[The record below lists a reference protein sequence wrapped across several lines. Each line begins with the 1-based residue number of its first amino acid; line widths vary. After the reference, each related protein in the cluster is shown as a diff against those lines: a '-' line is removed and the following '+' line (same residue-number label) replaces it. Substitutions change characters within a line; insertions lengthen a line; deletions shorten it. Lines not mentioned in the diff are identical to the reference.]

1 MTLSNKAFK
10 KLIVT
15 DTLAA
20 PPHAALCPHA
30 EECGGCAFQHRA
42 YPAQVAVKTNALRHL
57 WQQLVPDYVPAEVV
71 DTLSVVP
78 SPDPLHYRTR
88 MDYVATKQRFGL
100 RRAGRFN
107 YIVELTTC
115 HLIPPAAFAAAYT
128 VWQASQ
134 QWGMPDYNIRTH
146 EGFLRYIVV
155 RRSPTDALLLAAVTS
170 DDASAA
176 PLMPRMAEL
185 ALAQPGV
192 QGFHWLINAT
202 RTDLS
207 FGEPRQHWGA
217 ALLPMPVG
225 DVTLHI
231 GPNTF
236 FQNNV
241 HLLLPLLDA
250 VKDAVLDQPT
260 PPQRVADLYAGVGA
274 ISLHLAPHVAH
285 VVAVESHGES
295 AALATSNAATNGIAN
310 VTSHAEDVL
319 AFIEQQPA
327 NAFDTVVVDPPR
339 TGLGEAVCRALR
351 RLQPHRIV
359 YVSCNPLT
367 QADDVQHLAPDYRVV
382 QMRGYDMFPHTPHVE
397 MLAVLTRRGD
407 PAENVV

>member
-20 PPHAALCPHA
+20 PPHEALCPHA
-30 EECGGCAFQHRA
+30 DECGGCAFQHRA
-42 YPAQVAVKTNALRHL
+42 YPDQVAVKTHALRRL
-57 WQQLVPDYVPAEVV
+57 WQELVPDAVPAAVV
-71 DTLSVVP
+71 ADLAVVP

-115 HLIPPAAFAAAYT
+115 HLIPPAAFAAAYAL
-128 VWQASQ
+128 WQASQ
-134 QWGMPDYNIRTH
+134 QWGMPDYNIRSH

-155 RRSPTDALLLAAVTS
+155 RRSPTDNLLLAAVTS
-170 DDASAA
+170 DDATHA

-207 FGEPRQHWGA
+207 FGDPRQHWGA

-225 DVTLHI
+225 AVTLDI

-274 ISLHLAPHVAH
+274 ITLHLAPHVAH
-285 VVAVESHGES
+285 VVGVESHPES
-295 AALATSNAATNGIAN
+295 AALATHNAAANGIAN
-310 VTSHAEDVL
+310 ITSYAEDVQ
-319 AFIEQQPA
+319 AFLERQPPG
-327 NAFDTVVVDPPR
+327 AFDTVVVDPPR
-339 TGLGEAVCRALR
+339 TGLGEGVCRALR
-351 RLQPHRIV
+351 QLQPRRIV

-367 QADDVQHLAPDYRVV
+367 QADDVQHLTPDYRLHHL
-382 QMRGYDMFPHTPHVE
+382 RGYDMFPHTPHVE
-397 MLAVLTRRGD
+397 TLAVLTRWGD
-407 PAENVV
+407 STDNVV